1 MIARTA
7 SGLVT
12 SQVWYVASIPE
23 ECRSARV
30 RAISDALWSTAD
42 VSEGKCPGRDF
53 AKPMPGSRDVLPKK
67 TRRGIKGTRLRA
79 RWALIPVAP
88 PDMTTTS
95 PGLRFRLDESP
106 KADGATCPS
115 EVKTL
120 PSR

>member
-7 SGLVT
+7 SGSVT

-23 ECRSARV
+23 ECKSARV
-30 RAISDALWSTAD
+30 RAISDALGPEVNA
-42 VSEGKCPGRDF
+42 SEDECSGCGF
-53 AKPMPGSRDVLPKK
+53 AGWMPGSRGVLPRK
-67 TRRGIKGTRLRA
+67 TRRGVKGTRERA

-106 KADGATCPS
+106 KTDGAMCPS
-115 EVKTL
+115 EVKIL